1 MLQKPKGTL
10 DIYGEDGKIFDYIS
24 NYTSA
29 FMSLYNYEF
38 IKLPTFESTFE
49 KTELFKRGVG
59 DTTDIVNKETYD
71 FLDKSN
77 RKMTLRPEMT
87 AGTARCLIE
96 DKLYAEGVKKFY
108 YLGSCF
114 RYERPQSGRL
124 REFTQFG
131 IECFNVSNPKVDAE
145 VISLAYRYLSGL
157 GLTNLVVKLNSLG
170 NKESRKEYNEVIKE
184 YLSKDYDNLCDTCK
198 ERLSKNP
205 LRILDCKYDGEREY
219 IKNAPKTL
227 DYLNEESKSY
237 FEEVKSSLESLGIPF
252 IEDST
257 LVRGLDYYSHTVFE
271 IISDIPELG
280 KANTL
285 CGGGRYDGLVELLGG
300 PSTPGIGFAMGIERI
315 IILLK
320 ELECYVPDR
329 ELDVFVMNLDN
340 TNYAF
345 QIIDDLRLSEFSVET
360 DYTGKNMKG
369 MWKLVDKLNPKFV
382 LIIGEDERVSNYIT
396 VKDNITKEE
405 TKVKTSDLIDYL
417 NTNI

>member
-38 IKLPTFESTFE
+38 IKLPTFEST
-49 KTELFKRGVG
+49 ELFYRGVG

-345 QIIDDLRLSEFSVET
+345 QIIDDLRLSEFFVET

-382 LIIGEDERVSNYIT
+382 LIIGEDERVNDYIT

>member
-1 MLQKPKGTL
+1 MLQKSKGTL

-38 IKLPTFESTFE
+38 IKLPTFEST
-49 KTELFKRGVG
+49 ELFYRGVG

-131 IECFNVSNPKVDAE
+131 VECFNVSNPKVDAE

-237 FEEVKSSLESLGIPF
+237 FEEVKKSLESLGIPF

-320 ELECYVPDR
+320 ELECYVPDK

-382 LIIGEDERVSNYIT
+382 LIIGEDERVNDYIT

>member
-38 IKLPTFESTFE
+38 IKLPTFEST
-49 KTELFKRGVG
+49 ELFYRGVG

-237 FEEVKSSLESLGIPF
+237 FEEVKSALESLGIPF

-285 CGGGRYDGLVELLGG
+285 CGGGRYDGLIELLGG

-405 TKVKTSDLIDYL
+405 TKVKTSDLIEYL

>member
-38 IKLPTFESTFE
+38 IKLPTFEST
-49 KTELFKRGVG
+49 ELFYRGVG

-170 NKESRKEYNEVIKE
+170 NKESRKEYNKVIKE

-285 CGGGRYDGLVELLGG
+285 CGGGRYDGLIELLGG

-320 ELECYVPDR
+320 ELECYVPDK

-382 LIIGEDERVSNYIT
+382 LIIGEDERVNDYIT

>member
-38 IKLPTFESTFE
+38 IKLPTFEST
-49 KTELFKRGVG
+49 ELFYRGVG

-170 NKESRKEYNEVIKE
+170 NKESRKEYNKVIKE
-184 YLSKDYDNLCDTCK
+184 YLSKDYDNLWDTCK

-252 IEDST
+252 VEDST

-285 CGGGRYDGLVELLGG
+285 CGGGRYDGLIELLGG

>member
-38 IKLPTFESTFE
+38 IKLPTFEST
-49 KTELFKRGVG
+49 ELFYRGVG

-237 FEEVKSSLESLGIPF
+237 FEEVKESLESLGIPF

-382 LIIGEDERVSNYIT
+382 LIIGEDERVNDYIT

>member
-38 IKLPTFESTFE
+38 IKLPTFEST
-49 KTELFKRGVG
+49 ELFYRGVG

-157 GLTNLVVKLNSLG
+157 GLTNLLVKLNSLG

-237 FEEVKSSLESLGIPF
+237 FEEVKSFLESLGIPF

-382 LIIGEDERVSNYIT
+382 LIIGEDERVNDYIT

>member
-38 IKLPTFESTFE
+38 IKLPTFEST
-49 KTELFKRGVG
+49 ELFYRGVG

-96 DKLYAEGVKKFY
+96 DKLYTEGVKKFY

-205 LRILDCKYDGEREY
+205 LRILDCKYDGERKY

-252 IEDST
+252 VEDST

-285 CGGGRYDGLVELLGG
+285 CGGGRYDGLIELLGG

-329 ELDVFVMNLDN
+329 EIDVFVMNLDT

-382 LIIGEDERVSNYIT
+382 LIIGEDERVNDYIT

>member
-38 IKLPTFESTFE
+38 IKLPTFEST
-49 KTELFKRGVG
+49 ELFYRGVG

-170 NKESRKEYNEVIKE
+170 NKESRKEYNKVIKE

-252 IEDST
+252 VEDST

-369 MWKLVDKLNPKFV
+369 MWKLVDKLNPKFI
-382 LIIGEDERVSNYIT
+382 LIIGEDERVNDYIT

>member
-38 IKLPTFESTFE
+38 IKLPTFEST
-49 KTELFKRGVG
+49 ELFYRGVG

-271 IISDIPELG
+271 IISDIPDLG

-285 CGGGRYDGLVELLGG
+285 CGGGRYDGLIELLGG

-340 TNYAF
+340 TSYAF

-382 LIIGEDERVSNYIT
+382 LIIGEDERVNDYIT

>member
-38 IKLPTFESTFE
+38 IKLPTFEST
-49 KTELFKRGVG
+49 ELFYRGVG

-237 FEEVKSSLESLGIPF
+237 FEEVKESLESLGIPF
-252 IEDST
+252 VEDST

-382 LIIGEDERVSNYIT
+382 LIIGEDERVNDYIT

>member
-38 IKLPTFESTFE
+38 IKLPTFEST
-49 KTELFKRGVG
+49 ELFYRGVG

-170 NKESRKEYNEVIKE
+170 NKESRKEYNKVIKE

-219 IKNAPKTL
+219 IKNTPKTL

-382 LIIGEDERVSNYIT
+382 LIIGEDERVNDYIT

>member
-38 IKLPTFESTFE
+38 IKLPTFEST
-49 KTELFKRGVG
+49 ELFYRGVG

-145 VISLAYRYLSGL
+145 VISLAYRHLSGL

-252 IEDST
+252 VEDST

-382 LIIGEDERVSNYIT
+382 LIIGEDERVNDYIT

>member
-38 IKLPTFESTFE
+38 IKLPTFEST
-49 KTELFKRGVG
+49 ELFYRGVG

-131 IECFNVSNPKVDAE
+131 VECFNVSNPKVDAE

-237 FEEVKSSLESLGIPF
+237 FEEVKESLESLGIPF

-271 IISDIPELG
+271 IVSDIPELG

-320 ELECYVPDR
+320 ELECYIPDK

-382 LIIGEDERVSNYIT
+382 LIIGEDERKNDYIT

>member
-38 IKLPTFESTFE
+38 IKLPTFEST
-49 KTELFKRGVG
+49 ELFYRGVG

-285 CGGGRYDGLVELLGG
+285 CGGGRYDGLIELLGG

-382 LIIGEDERVSNYIT
+382 LIIGEDERVNDYIT

>member
-38 IKLPTFESTFE
+38 IKLPTFEST
-49 KTELFKRGVG
+49 ELFYRGVG

-170 NKESRKEYNEVIKE
+170 NKESRKEYNKVIKE

-219 IKNAPKTL
+219 IKNTPKTL

-271 IISDIPELG
+271 IISDIPDLG

-382 LIIGEDERVSNYIT
+382 LIIGEDERVNDYIT

>member
-38 IKLPTFESTFE
+38 IKLPTFEST
-49 KTELFKRGVG
+49 ELFYRGVG

-96 DKLYAEGVKKFY
+96 DKLYTEGVKKFY

-170 NKESRKEYNEVIKE
+170 NKESRKEYNKVIKE

-271 IISDIPELG
+271 IISDIPDLG

-285 CGGGRYDGLVELLGG
+285 CGGGRYDGLIELLGG

-382 LIIGEDERVSNYIT
+382 LIIGEDERVNDYIT

>member
-38 IKLPTFESTFE
+38 IKLPTFEST
-49 KTELFKRGVG
+49 ELFYRSVG

-170 NKESRKEYNEVIKE
+170 NKESRKEYNKVIKE

-237 FEEVKSSLESLGIPF
+237 FEEVKESLESLGIPF

-271 IISDIPELG
+271 IISNIPELG

-285 CGGGRYDGLVELLGG
+285 CGGGRYDGLIELLGG

-345 QIIDDLRLSEFSVET
+345 QIIADLRLSEFSVET

-382 LIIGEDERVSNYIT
+382 LIIGEDERVSDYIT

>member
-38 IKLPTFESTFE
+38 IKLPTFEST
-49 KTELFKRGVG
+49 ELFYRGVG

-252 IEDST
+252 VEDST

>member
-38 IKLPTFESTFE
+38 IKLPTFEST
-49 KTELFKRGVG
+49 ELFYRGVG

-170 NKESRKEYNEVIKE
+170 NKESRKEYNEVIKK

-252 IEDST
+252 VEDST

-382 LIIGEDERVSNYIT
+382 LIIGEDERVNDYIT

>member
-38 IKLPTFESTFE
+38 IKLPTFEST
-49 KTELFKRGVG
+49 ELFYRGVG

-170 NKESRKEYNEVIKE
+170 NKESRKEYNKVIKE

-252 IEDST
+252 VEDST

-315 IILLK
+315 IILIK

-382 LIIGEDERVSNYIT
+382 LIIGEDERVNDYIT

>member
-38 IKLPTFESTFE
+38 IKLPTFEST
-49 KTELFKRGVG
+49 ELFYRGVG

-96 DKLYAEGVKKFY
+96 DKLYTEGVKKFY

-170 NKESRKEYNEVIKE
+170 NKESRKEYNKVIKE

-219 IKNAPKTL
+219 IKNTPKTL

-271 IISDIPELG
+271 IISNIPELG

-382 LIIGEDERVSNYIT
+382 LIIGEDERVNDYIT

>member
-1 MLQKPKGTL
+1 MLQKPKGPL

-38 IKLPTFESTFE
+38 IKLPTFEST
-49 KTELFKRGVG
+49 ELFYRGVG

-252 IEDST
+252 VEDST

-382 LIIGEDERVSNYIT
+382 LIIGEDERVNDYIT

>member
-38 IKLPTFESTFE
+38 IKLPTFEST
-49 KTELFKRGVG
+49 ELFYRGVG

-285 CGGGRYDGLVELLGG
+285 CGGGRYDGLIELLGG

>member
-38 IKLPTFESTFE
+38 IKLPTFEST
-49 KTELFKRGVG
+49 ELFYRGVG

-108 YLGSCF
+108 YLGCCF

-131 IECFNVSNPKVDAE
+131 VECFNVSNPKADAE

-320 ELECYVPDR
+320 ELECYVPDK

-382 LIIGEDERVSNYIT
+382 LIIGEDERKNDYIT

>member
-38 IKLPTFESTFE
+38 IKLPTFEST
-49 KTELFKRGVG
+49 ELFYRGVG

-71 FLDKSN
+71 FLDKRN

-237 FEEVKSSLESLGIPF
+237 FEEVKESLESLGIPF

-382 LIIGEDERVSNYIT
+382 LIIGEDERVNDYIT

>member
-38 IKLPTFESTFE
+38 IKLPTFEST
-49 KTELFKRGVG
+49 ELFYRGVG

-237 FEEVKSSLESLGIPF
+237 FEEVKSALESLGIPF

-285 CGGGRYDGLVELLGG
+285 CGGGRYDGLIELLGG

-382 LIIGEDERVSNYIT
+382 LIIGEDERVSDYIT

>member
-38 IKLPTFESTFE
+38 IKLPTFEST
-49 KTELFKRGVG
+49 ELFYRSVG

-170 NKESRKEYNEVIKE
+170 NKESRKEYNKVIKE

-237 FEEVKSSLESLGIPF
+237 FEEVKESLESLGIPF

-320 ELECYVPDR
+320 ELECYVPDK

-382 LIIGEDERVSNYIT
+382 LIIGEDERVNDYIT

-405 TKVKTSDLIDYL
+405 TKVKASDLIDYL

>member
-38 IKLPTFESTFE
+38 IKLPTFEST
-49 KTELFKRGVG
+49 ELFYRGVG

-96 DKLYAEGVKKFY
+96 DKLYTEGVKKFY

-170 NKESRKEYNEVIKE
+170 NKESRKEYNKVIKE

-237 FEEVKSSLESLGIPF
+237 FEEVKESLESLGIPF

-382 LIIGEDERVSNYIT
+382 LIIGEDERVNDYIT

>member
-38 IKLPTFESTFE
+38 IKLPTFEST
-49 KTELFKRGVG
+49 ELFYRGVG
-59 DTTDIVNKETYD
+59 DTTDIVNKATYD

-237 FEEVKSSLESLGIPF
+237 FEEVKESLESLGIPF

-382 LIIGEDERVSNYIT
+382 LIIGEDERVNDYIT

>member
-38 IKLPTFESTFE
+38 IKLPTFEST
-49 KTELFKRGVG
+49 ELFYRGVG

-96 DKLYAEGVKKFY
+96 DKLYTEGVKKFY

-131 IECFNVSNPKVDAE
+131 VECFNVSNPKVDAE

-382 LIIGEDERVSNYIT
+382 LIIGEDERVNDYIT

>member
-38 IKLPTFESTFE
+38 IKLPTFEST
-49 KTELFKRGVG
+49 ELFYRGVG

-237 FEEVKSSLESLGIPF
+237 FEEVKESLESLGIPF

-285 CGGGRYDGLVELLGG
+285 CGGGRYDGLIELLGG

>member
-38 IKLPTFESTFE
+38 IKLPTFEST
-49 KTELFKRGVG
+49 ELFYRGVG

-382 LIIGEDERVSNYIT
+382 LIIGEDERVNDCIT

>member
-38 IKLPTFESTFE
+38 IKLPTFEST
-49 KTELFKRGVG
+49 ELFYRGVG

-96 DKLYAEGVKKFY
+96 DKLYTEGVKKFY

-285 CGGGRYDGLVELLGG
+285 CGGGRYDGLIELLGG

-382 LIIGEDERVSNYIT
+382 LIIGEDERVNDYIT

>member
-38 IKLPTFESTFE
+38 IKLPTFEST
-49 KTELFKRGVG
+49 ELFYRGVG

-170 NKESRKEYNEVIKE
+170 NKESRKEYNKVIKE

-219 IKNAPKTL
+219 IKNTPKTL

-252 IEDST
+252 VEDST

>member
-38 IKLPTFESTFE
+38 IKLPTFEST
-49 KTELFKRGVG
+49 ELFYRGVG

-96 DKLYAEGVKKFY
+96 DKLYTEGVKKFY

-315 IILLK
+315 VILLK

-382 LIIGEDERVSNYIT
+382 LIIGEDERVNDYIT

>member
-38 IKLPTFESTFE
+38 IKLPTFEST
-49 KTELFKRGVG
+49 ELFYKGVG

-252 IEDST
+252 VEDST

-382 LIIGEDERVSNYIT
+382 LIIGEDERVNDYIT

-405 TKVKTSDLIDYL
+405 TKVKTSDLVDYL

>member
-38 IKLPTFESTFE
+38 IKLPTFEST
-49 KTELFKRGVG
+49 ELFYRGVG

-96 DKLYAEGVKKFY
+96 DKLYTEGVKKFY

-285 CGGGRYDGLVELLGG
+285 CGGGRYDGLIELLGG

-340 TNYAF
+340 TSYAF

-382 LIIGEDERVSNYIT
+382 LIIGEDERVNDYIT

>member
-38 IKLPTFESTFE
+38 IKLPTFEST
-49 KTELFKRGVG
+49 ELFYRGVG

-252 IEDST
+252 VEDST

-271 IISDIPELG
+271 IISNIPELG

-382 LIIGEDERVSNYIT
+382 LIIGEDERVNDYIT

>member
-38 IKLPTFESTFE
+38 IKLPTFEST
-49 KTELFKRGVG
+49 ELFYRGVG

-96 DKLYAEGVKKFY
+96 DKLYTEGVKKFY

-131 IECFNVSNPKVDAE
+131 VECFNVSNPKVDAE

-237 FEEVKSSLESLGIPF
+237 FEEVKESLESLGIPF

-271 IISDIPELG
+271 IISNIPELG